1 MLFILT
7 GTKQTGKTRWLQQL
21 VARLEDRGIACHGVL
36 APGVWKPTS
45 GKPGRA
51 DAAEPGAPTSSDAPA
66 FEKLGINNV
75 LLPQHDVIP
84 FAQRADLAQGEGSYD
99 EHAQAA
105 QAHLTWHISDEAL
118 ARVNK
123 HFALLGQEEPRT
135 PAPAVLIIDELGPLE
150 LKRDGGL
157 TEAVRLLEAGPCGR
171 YAHAVVVVR
180 ESLAD
185 LAEARFAPA
194 WNGALC
200 IEPTPQAYEQFRTIQ
215 ERPQL

>member
-21 VARLEDRGIACHGVL
+21 VAQLEGRGIACHGVL
-36 APGVWKPTS
+36 APGVWKRREA
-45 GKPGRA
+45 PGQT
-51 DAAEPGAPTSSDAPA
+51 DAAPAPSDAPA

-99 EHAQAA
+99 ERAQAA
-105 QAHLTWHISDEAL
+105 QARLTWHISDEAL

-150 LKRDGGL
+150 LKRGGGL

-171 YAHAVVVVR
+171 YAHAVAVVR

-200 IEPTPQAYEQFRTIQ
+200 IEPTQQAYEQFRTIQ